1 MLFHI
6 ELDKQKFNLNIE
18 SLEELMALL
27 EKHQCEDLVI
37 SWAESGHLPCLTAVE
52 SFVRKYLKDYPTYE
66 LIDWLRLGD
75 LTLGEIAH
83 G

>member
-18 SLEELMALL
+18 SL
-27 EKHQCEDLVI
+27 
-37 SWAESGHLPCLTAVE
+37 
-52 SFVRKYLKDYPTYE
+52 KDYPTYK
-66 LIDWLRLGD
+66 LINWLGLED